1 MSYLQQIT
9 FIRSPQRFY
18 SKSKTILKFYKT
30 VFACA
35 SMTFIKMNM
44 FCKVLICGL
53 DTDSRLE
60 HFKTFLKKTS
70 FVVMVTS
77 TMVP

>member
-1 MSYLQQIT
+1 M
-9 FIRSPQRFY
+9 
-18 SKSKTILKFYKT
+18 
-30 VFACA
+30 A
-35 SMTFIKMNM
+35 FIKMDL

-70 FVVMVTS
+70 FVVMVTMS
-77 TMVP
+77 SRFIVVYFKLIVGFMLCLIFYLATLFYSVLCCYRLW